1 MSKELKSS
9 ANTGAK
15 EKGIEERTYDLR
27 SKFSDDEYGF
37 LLSRVFDKFEDLDN
51 ELYLKVI
58 SNRRILSDD
67 IEQLQSIIRD
77 YLKVTSINDRYLM
90 GTAILQKLFD
100 LLRSEPSK
108 VTEAEPQEQECEV
121 KKSSELAGAK
131 EKGIE
136 ERTYDLESMFS
147 DDEYGFL
154 LSRVFDKLEDPHNE
168 YYLKYIRD
176 SEFSSSDIDQL
187 QSLILDYL
195 KVTPYKP
202 GTISGYYYD
211 MAKAIYHQLS
221 EIVEEPQEQSDV
233 TDTEPQEQEREV
245 KKTSA
250 NNTGAEEKGIEER
263 TYYYADLRSELSDDE
278 LDFLVGFIL
287 CKFED
292 THNEFYLKYIRD
304 SEFSSSD
311 IDQLQSLILDYL
323 KVTPY
328 KPGTISGNRYDMAKA
343 IYHKLSEI
351 VEEPQEQ
358 SDVTDTEPQE
368 QEREEPQEKNSAVFK
383 VTLYFEN
390 GQTLSKIFKY
400 HTSDFD
406 IGFIFKLFQ
415 NSPEPPDSNF
425 CIFNIF
431 NFVDVRGK
439 VVSIEVSCDIS
450 AMKKSTTS
458 LQSRVRYDI
467 IEVHSVEIDN
477 FKFDNR
483 DVVAFCQTIEEA
495 ERLVK
500 ALSALN
506 EDKPHYRYEYELI
519 APYNSIFDEH
529 FDIQNIPGV
538 LNDTLPF

>member
-27 SKFSDDEYGF
+27 SKFSDDEYGY

-108 VTEAEPQEQECEV
+108 VTEA
-121 KKSSELAGAK
+121 
-131 EKGIE
+131 
-136 ERTYDLESMFS
+136 
-147 DDEYGFL
+147 
-154 LSRVFDKLEDPHNE
+154 
-168 YYLKYIRD
+168 
-176 SEFSSSDIDQL
+176 
-187 QSLILDYL
+187 
-195 KVTPYKP
+195 
-202 GTISGYYYD
+202 
-211 MAKAIYHQLS
+211 
-221 EIVEEPQEQSDV
+221 
-233 TDTEPQEQEREV
+233 
-245 KKTSA
+245 
-250 NNTGAEEKGIEER
+250 
-263 TYYYADLRSELSDDE
+263 
-278 LDFLVGFIL
+278 
-287 CKFED
+287 
-292 THNEFYLKYIRD
+292 
-304 SEFSSSD
+304 
-311 IDQLQSLILDYL
+311 
-323 KVTPY
+323 
-328 KPGTISGNRYDMAKA
+328 
-343 IYHKLSEI
+343 
-351 VEEPQEQ
+351 EPQEQ

>member
-108 VTEAEPQEQECEV
+108 VTEAEPQEQESEV
-121 KKSSELAGAK
+121 KKSSEL
-131 EKGIE
+131 
-136 ERTYDLESMFS
+136 
-147 DDEYGFL
+147 
-154 LSRVFDKLEDPHNE
+154 
-168 YYLKYIRD
+168 
-176 SEFSSSDIDQL
+176 
-187 QSLILDYL
+187 
-195 KVTPYKP
+195 
-202 GTISGYYYD
+202 
-211 MAKAIYHQLS
+211 
-221 EIVEEPQEQSDV
+221 
-233 TDTEPQEQEREV
+233 
-245 KKTSA
+245 
-250 NNTGAEEKGIEER
+250 TGAEER

-323 KVTPY
+323 KATPY

-343 IYHKLSEI
+343 IYHKLSDIEPQEQECEVKKSSELAGAKEKGIEERTYDLESMFSDDEYGFLLSRVFDKLEDPHNEFYLKYIRDSEFSSSDIDQLQSLILDYLKVTPYKPGTISGYYYDMAKAIYHQLSEI

>member
-108 VTEAEPQEQECEV
+108 VTEAEPQEQ
-121 KKSSELAGAK
+121 
-131 EKGIE
+131 
-136 ERTYDLESMFS
+136 
-147 DDEYGFL
+147 
-154 LSRVFDKLEDPHNE
+154 
-168 YYLKYIRD
+168 
-176 SEFSSSDIDQL
+176 
-187 QSLILDYL
+187 
-195 KVTPYKP
+195 
-202 GTISGYYYD
+202 
-211 MAKAIYHQLS
+211 
-221 EIVEEPQEQSDV
+221 SDV

-250 NNTGAEEKGIEER
+250 NTGAKEKGI
-263 TYYYADLRSELSDDE
+263 
-278 LDFLVGFIL
+278 
-287 CKFED
+287 
-292 THNEFYLKYIRD
+292 
-304 SEFSSSD
+304 
-311 IDQLQSLILDYL
+311 
-323 KVTPY
+323 
-328 KPGTISGNRYDMAKA
+328 YD
-343 IYHKLSEI
+343 
-351 VEEPQEQ
+351 
-358 SDVTDTEPQE
+358 
-368 QEREEPQEKNSAVFK
+368 
-383 VTLYFEN
+383 
-390 GQTLSKIFKY
+390 
-400 HTSDFD
+400 
-406 IGFIFKLFQ
+406 
-415 NSPEPPDSNF
+415 
-425 CIFNIF
+425 
-431 NFVDVRGK
+431 
-439 VVSIEVSCDIS
+439 
-450 AMKKSTTS
+450 
-458 LQSRVRYDI
+458 LQSRARYDI

-538 LNDTLPF
+538 LDDTLPF

>member
-168 YYLKYIRD
+168 FYLKYIRD

-221 EIVEEPQEQSDV
+221 EIVEEPQEQES
-233 TDTEPQEQEREV
+233 EV
-245 KKTSA
+245 KKSSEL
-250 NNTGAEEKGIEER
+250 TGAEER

-323 KVTPY
+323 KATPY

-343 IYHKLSEI
+343 IYHKLSDIEPREQ
-351 VEEPQEQ
+351 EE
-358 SDVTDTEPQE
+358 EPQE
-368 QEREEPQEKNSAVFK
+368 QEREEPQVKNSAVFK

>member
-1 MSKELKSS
+1 MSKELKTS

-100 LLRSEPSK
+100 LLCSEPSK
-108 VTEAEPQEQECEV
+108 VTEA
-121 KKSSELAGAK
+121 
-131 EKGIE
+131 
-136 ERTYDLESMFS
+136 
-147 DDEYGFL
+147 
-154 LSRVFDKLEDPHNE
+154 
-168 YYLKYIRD
+168 
-176 SEFSSSDIDQL
+176 
-187 QSLILDYL
+187 
-195 KVTPYKP
+195 
-202 GTISGYYYD
+202 
-211 MAKAIYHQLS
+211 
-221 EIVEEPQEQSDV
+221 EPQEQSDV

-311 IDQLQSLILDYL
+311 IDQLLSLILDYL

-358 SDVTDTEPQE
+358 SYVTDTEPQE
-368 QEREEPQEKNSAVFK
+368 QEREEPNTEDFLINYLVTVYYVDGHSSFRIFSGCADGIVFNFQQNS
-383 VTLYFEN
+383 LHLDDLEN
-390 GQTLSKIFKY
+390 GNRSV
-400 HTSDFD
+400 
-406 IGFIFKLFQ
+406 
-415 NSPEPPDSNF
+415 
-425 CIFNIF
+425 FNMF
-431 NFVDVRGK
+431 NFPDPEDIVACDV
-439 VVSIEVSCDIS
+439 SF
-450 AMKKSTTS
+450 T
-458 LQSRVRYDI
+458 
-467 IEVHSVEIDN
+467 
-477 FKFDNR
+477 
-483 DVVAFCQTIEEA
+483 
-495 ERLVK
+495 
-500 ALSALN
+500 
-506 EDKPHYRYEYELI
+506 LI
-519 APYNSIFDEH
+519 PY
-529 FDIQNIPGV
+529 
-538 LNDTLPF
+538 LPF

>member
-37 LLSRVFDKFEDLDN
+37 LLGRVFDKFEDLDN

-108 VTEAEPQEQECEV
+108 VTEA
-121 KKSSELAGAK
+121 
-131 EKGIE
+131 
-136 ERTYDLESMFS
+136 
-147 DDEYGFL
+147 
-154 LSRVFDKLEDPHNE
+154 
-168 YYLKYIRD
+168 
-176 SEFSSSDIDQL
+176 
-187 QSLILDYL
+187 
-195 KVTPYKP
+195 
-202 GTISGYYYD
+202 
-211 MAKAIYHQLS
+211 
-221 EIVEEPQEQSDV
+221 
-233 TDTEPQEQEREV
+233 
-245 KKTSA
+245 
-250 NNTGAEEKGIEER
+250 
-263 TYYYADLRSELSDDE
+263 
-278 LDFLVGFIL
+278 
-287 CKFED
+287 
-292 THNEFYLKYIRD
+292 
-304 SEFSSSD
+304 
-311 IDQLQSLILDYL
+311 
-323 KVTPY
+323 
-328 KPGTISGNRYDMAKA
+328 
-343 IYHKLSEI
+343 
-351 VEEPQEQ
+351 EPQEQ

>member
-168 YYLKYIRD
+168 FYLKYIRD

-211 MAKAIYHQLS
+211 MAKAIYHQ
-221 EIVEEPQEQSDV
+221 
-233 TDTEPQEQEREV
+233 
-245 KKTSA
+245 
-250 NNTGAEEKGIEER
+250 
-263 TYYYADLRSELSDDE
+263 
-278 LDFLVGFIL
+278 
-287 CKFED
+287 
-292 THNEFYLKYIRD
+292 
-304 SEFSSSD
+304 
-311 IDQLQSLILDYL
+311 
-323 KVTPY
+323 
-328 KPGTISGNRYDMAKA
+328 
-343 IYHKLSEI
+343 LSEI

>member
-1 MSKELKSS
+1 MSKELKTS

-100 LLRSEPSK
+100 LLCSEPSK
-108 VTEAEPQEQECEV
+108 VTEA
-121 KKSSELAGAK
+121 
-131 EKGIE
+131 
-136 ERTYDLESMFS
+136 
-147 DDEYGFL
+147 
-154 LSRVFDKLEDPHNE
+154 
-168 YYLKYIRD
+168 
-176 SEFSSSDIDQL
+176 
-187 QSLILDYL
+187 
-195 KVTPYKP
+195 
-202 GTISGYYYD
+202 
-211 MAKAIYHQLS
+211 
-221 EIVEEPQEQSDV
+221 
-233 TDTEPQEQEREV
+233 
-245 KKTSA
+245 
-250 NNTGAEEKGIEER
+250 
-263 TYYYADLRSELSDDE
+263 
-278 LDFLVGFIL
+278 
-287 CKFED
+287 
-292 THNEFYLKYIRD
+292 
-304 SEFSSSD
+304 
-311 IDQLQSLILDYL
+311 
-323 KVTPY
+323 
-328 KPGTISGNRYDMAKA
+328 
-343 IYHKLSEI
+343 
-351 VEEPQEQ
+351 EPQEQ

-458 LQSRVRYDI
+458 LQSRARYEI
-467 IEVHSVEIDN
+467 IEVHSVEVDN

-483 DVVAFCQTIEEA
+483 DVVAFCQTIEES

>member
-108 VTEAEPQEQECEV
+108 VTEAEPQEQEIEV
-121 KKSSELAGAK
+121 KKSSEL
-131 EKGIE
+131 
-136 ERTYDLESMFS
+136 
-147 DDEYGFL
+147 
-154 LSRVFDKLEDPHNE
+154 
-168 YYLKYIRD
+168 
-176 SEFSSSDIDQL
+176 
-187 QSLILDYL
+187 
-195 KVTPYKP
+195 
-202 GTISGYYYD
+202 
-211 MAKAIYHQLS
+211 
-221 EIVEEPQEQSDV
+221 
-233 TDTEPQEQEREV
+233 
-245 KKTSA
+245 
-250 NNTGAEEKGIEER
+250 TGAEER

-343 IYHKLSEI
+343 IYHKLSDI
-351 VEEPQEQ
+351 EPQEQ
-358 SDVTDTEPQE
+358 EEEPQE